1 MKKYTA
7 THRIIHWVIAISMFV
22 LLATGFLRMYWMGR
36 KTISAAI
43 NNELRVEAQ
52 RLNYDENFIANGNF
66 NLPVLS

>member
-1 MKKYTA
+1 MNKL
-7 THRIIHWVIAISMFV
+7 ISCLV
-22 LLATGFLRMYWMGR
+22 VSAFLYSSN
-36 KTISAAI
+36 SAAI